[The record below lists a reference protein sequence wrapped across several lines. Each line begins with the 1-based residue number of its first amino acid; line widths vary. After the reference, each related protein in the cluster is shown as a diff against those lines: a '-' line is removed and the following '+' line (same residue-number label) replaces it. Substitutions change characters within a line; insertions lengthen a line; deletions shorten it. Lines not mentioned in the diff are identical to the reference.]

1 MSTPAIDRATFA
13 ELQEAAG
20 AEFVTEL
27 VATFLEDA
35 PALLAELRAAR
46 AVADPDRFRRAAHS
60 LKSNSQTFGATAL
73 GTLARALEL
82 AGLNA
87 DAAADGA
94 AIDAIDAAFAVAATE
109 LKALSHG

>member
-1 MSTPAIDRATFA
+1 MSALAIDRATFA

-27 VATFLEDA
+27 VDTFLEDA

-46 AVADPDRFRRAAHS
+46 TAADADRFRRAAHS

-82 AGLNA
+82 NGLNPN
-87 DAAADGA
+87 AALDVA
-94 AIDAIDAAFAVAATE
+94 AIDAFDAAYAQAAAE
-109 LKALSHG
+109 LKALSRG

>member
-1 MSTPAIDRATFA
+1 MSAPAIDRATFA

-27 VATFLEDA
+27 VDTFLEDA

-46 AVADPDRFRRAAHS
+46 TVADADRFRRAAHS

-82 AGLNA
+82 NGPNA
-87 DAAADGA
+87 DAAVDVA
-94 AIDAIDAAFAVAATE
+94 AIDAIDAAYAEAAAD